1 MESMLKFETHALKV
15 YIVTS
20 LFCVEEENKI
30 KIRTIEEAYYS
41 IIKKQQKNSVQ
52 MLILSKVFAI

>member
-20 LFCVEEENKI
+20 LFCVEGENKI

-41 IIKKQQKNSVQ
+41 IIKKTTKKFGPNAYF
-52 MLILSKVFAI
+52 K